1 MATSIM
7 VNTLTV
13 TSSVPNLAAA
23 LAPSQVNLQ
32 SAPRHLFL
40 QAAQPR
46 TYLLQMMDSMWG
58 PLMGATK
65 LQRPQ
70 NEESLLVMA
79 ALRTSSI
86 PYQGLMGPLL

>member
-1 MATSIM
+1 
-7 VNTLTV
+7 
-13 TSSVPNLAAA
+13 
-23 LAPSQVNLQ
+23 
-32 SAPRHLFL
+32 
-40 QAAQPR
+40 
-46 TYLLQMMDSMWG
+46 MMDSMWG
-58 PLMGATK
+58 ALMGATK